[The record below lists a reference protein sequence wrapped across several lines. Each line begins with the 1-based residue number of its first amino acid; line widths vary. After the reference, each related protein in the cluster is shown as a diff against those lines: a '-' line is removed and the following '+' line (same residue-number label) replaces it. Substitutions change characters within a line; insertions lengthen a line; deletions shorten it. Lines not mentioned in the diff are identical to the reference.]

1 MNYEI
6 TTASQFIIHNS
17 LSTTAQMTFKTPSL
31 IELPADLDCNHLPKH
46 VAAIM
51 DGNGRWAKSRGF
63 PRMMGHK
70 RGADA
75 LRELLRCCKDWGISA
90 LTVYAF
96 STENWGRSLEEVDFL
111 MTLFE
116 NLFQLELSE
125 MVIEGVKLEVVG
137 DLENLTP
144 SLYNAIDRARVATQ
158 HNQGVRFT
166 VAINY
171 GGRQEIVRAC
181 QTIATQVQQGLIKAT
196 DIDEKLLSQ
205 HLHTADLP
213 DPDLLIRT
221 SGEMRISNFLL
232 WQLAYAEIYVTDTLW
247 PDFDRRA
254 FHQALLNYQQRH
266 RRFGKA

>member
-1 MNYEI
+1 
-6 TTASQFIIHNS
+6 
-17 LSTTAQMTFKTPSL
+17 MTSKTNSL
-31 IELPADLDCNHLPKH
+31 IELPADLDCTQLPQH
-46 VAAIM
+46 IAVIM
-51 DGNGRWAKSRGF
+51 DGNGRWAKRRGF

-75 LRELLRCCKDWGISA
+75 LRDLLRCCKDWGIGA

-96 STENWGRSLEEVDFL
+96 STENWGRSMEEVDFL

-116 NLFQLELSE
+116 HLFQLELTE
-125 MVIEGVKLEVVG
+125 MVAEKVKLEVVG

-144 SLYNAIDRARVATQ
+144 SLYEAIDRARTATKD
-158 HNQGVRFT
+158 NQGVRFT

-181 QTIATQVQQGLIKAT
+181 QTIATQVQQGLIKAIE
-196 DIDEKLLSQ
+196 IDEKLLSK
-205 HLHTADLP
+205 HLDTAHVP

-254 FHQALLNYQQRH
+254 FHRALLNYQQRH
-266 RRFGKA
+266 RRFGKV

>member
-1 MNYEI
+1 MTSN
-6 TTASQFIIHNS
+6 TT
-17 LSTTAQMTFKTPSL
+17 SL
-31 IELPADLDCNHLPKH
+31 IELPSDLDCTQLPQH
-46 VAAIM
+46 VAVIM
-51 DGNGRWAKSRGF
+51 DGNGRWAKQRGL
-63 PRMMGHK
+63 PRIMGHR

-96 STENWGRSLEEVDFL
+96 STENWGRSIEEVDFL

-116 NLFQLELSE
+116 NLFQLELAE
-125 MVIEGVKLEVVG
+125 MVTEEVKLEVVG
-137 DLENLTP
+137 NLENVP
-144 SLYNAIDRARVATQ
+144 RSLYSAIDRARTATQ
-158 HNQGVRFT
+158 YNQGVRFT

-181 QTIATQVQQGLIKAT
+181 QAIAMQVQQGLIDAI
-196 DIDEKLLSQ
+196 DIDENLLSK

-221 SGEMRISNFLL
+221 SGEMRMSNFLL
-232 WQLAYAEIYVTDTLW
+232 WQLAYAEFYVTDTFW

-266 RRFGKA
+266 RRFGKV